1 MFRFSW
7 KLSEALMGFGGLA
20 DLVCGARHLKKERRH
35 WSAEEKIKLLRRHLI
50 EKIPISKICDE
61 ARLAPSLFHRWQ
73 EQLFQ
78 NAALA
83 LEGKRGPERNQDQQ
97 RIEKLE
103 QKMRQKDEVLAELMA
118 EHISLK
124 KELGEL

>member
-1 MFRFSW
+1 
-7 KLSEALMGFGGLA
+7 
-20 DLVCGARHLKKERRH
+20 LKKERRH
-35 WSAEEKIKLLRRHLI
+35 WSADEKIKLLRRHLI
-50 EKIPISKICDE
+50 ENVPISRICEE

-83 LEGKRGPERNQDQQ
+83 LEGKRPERNQDQQ

-103 QKMRQKDEVLAELMA
+103 SKIRQKDEVLAELMA

-124 KELGEL
+124 KEFGEL

>member
-1 MFRFSW
+1 VS
-7 KLSEALMGFGGLA
+7 KI
-20 DLVCGARHLKKERRH
+20 RRH
-35 WSAEEKIKLLRRHLI
+35 WSSEDKIKLLRRHLI
-50 EKIPISKICDE
+50 EKVPISIICGE
-61 ARLAPSLFHRWQ
+61 ERLAPSLFHRWQ
-73 EQLFQ
+73 EQLFG

-83 LEGKRGPERNQDQQ
+83 LEGNRRAERDQDQQ

-103 QKMRQKDEVLAELMA
+103 QKIRQKDEVLAELMA

>member
-1 MFRFSW
+1 MS
-7 KLSEALMGFGGLA
+7 
-20 DLVCGARHLKKERRH
+20 KERRH
-35 WSAEEKIKLLRRHLI
+35 WTSEEKIRLLRRHLI
-50 EKIPISKICDE
+50 EKVPISTICDE

-73 EQLFQ
+73 EQLFG

-83 LEGKRGPERNQDQQ
+83 LEGSRRPERRQDQE

-103 QKMRQKDEVLAELMA
+103 QKIRQNDEVLAELMA

>member
-1 MFRFSW
+1 MKR
-7 KLSEALMGFGGLA
+7 
-20 DLVCGARHLKKERRH
+20 ERRH
-35 WSAEEKIKLLRRHLI
+35 WSVDEKIKLLRRHLI
-50 EKIPISKICDE
+50 EDIPISKICE
-61 ARLAPSLFHRWQ
+61 VASLAPSLFHRWQ

-83 LEGKRGPERNQDQQ
+83 LEGKRPERNQDQQ

-103 QKMRQKDEVLAELMA
+103 NKIRQKDEVLAELMA

>member
-1 MFRFSW
+1 M
-7 KLSEALMGFGGLA
+7 
-20 DLVCGARHLKKERRH
+20 KKERRN
-35 WSAEEKIKLLRRHLI
+35 WSADEKIKLLRRHLI
-50 EKIPISKICDE
+50 EKTPISKVCEE
-61 ARLAPSLFHRWQ
+61 ASLAPSLFHRWQ

-83 LEGKRGPERNQDQQ
+83 LEGKRPERNQDQQ

-103 QKMRQKDEVLAELMA
+103 KKIRQKDEVLAELMA

-124 KELGEL
+124 KELGDL

>member
-1 MFRFSW
+1 M
-7 KLSEALMGFGGLA
+7 
-20 DLVCGARHLKKERRH
+20 KKERRH
-35 WSAEEKIKLLRRHLI
+35 WSAEDKTRLLRRHLI

-61 ARLAPSLFHRWQ
+61 EHLAPSMYHRWQ

-83 LEGKRGPERNQDQQ
+83 LAGQRAPERGKDLQ

-103 QKMRQKDEVLAELMA
+103 QKIRQKDEVLAELMV
-118 EHISLK
+118 EHVALK

>member
-1 MFRFSW
+1 LTR
-7 KLSEALMGFGGLA
+7 
-20 DLVCGARHLKKERRH
+20 ERRQ
-35 WSAEEKIKLLRRHLI
+35 WSAQEKTKLLRRHLI
-50 EKIPISKICDE
+50 EKVPISKICEE

-73 EQLFQ
+73 EQLFV

-83 LEGKRGPERNQDQQ
+83 LVDRRGPSERNQDQQ

-103 QKMRQKDEVLAELMA
+103 QKIQQKNEILAELMG
-118 EHISLK
+118 EHVALK

>member
-1 MFRFSW
+1 
-7 KLSEALMGFGGLA
+7 
-20 DLVCGARHLKKERRH
+20 LKKERRH
-35 WSAEEKIKLLRRHLI
+35 WSADEKIKLLRRHLI
-50 EKIPISKICDE
+50 ENVPISKICEE

-83 LEGKRGPERNQDQQ
+83 LEGKRRERNQDQQ

-103 QKMRQKDEVLAELMA
+103 NKIRQKDEVLAELMA

-124 KELGEL
+124 KEFGEL

>member
-1 MFRFSW
+1 M
-7 KLSEALMGFGGLA
+7 
-20 DLVCGARHLKKERRH
+20 KKVRRH
-35 WSAEEKIKLLRRHLI
+35 WSADEKIKLLRRHLI
-50 EKIPISKICDE
+50 ENVPISKICEE

-83 LEGKRGPERNQDQQ
+83 LEGKRPERNQEQQ

-103 QKMRQKDEVLAELMA
+103 GKIRQKDEVLAELMA

-124 KELGEL
+124 KALGEL

>member
-1 MFRFSW
+1 
-7 KLSEALMGFGGLA
+7 LT
-20 DLVCGARHLKKERRH
+20 KERRH
-35 WSAEEKIKLLRRHLI
+35 WSAEEKTKLLRRHLI
-50 EKIPISKICDE
+50 EKVPISKICDE

-83 LEGKRGPERNQDQQ
+83 LGDRRAPERSQDQQ

-103 QKMRQKDEVLAELMA
+103 QKIQQKNEVLAELMT
-118 EHISLK
+118 EHVALK